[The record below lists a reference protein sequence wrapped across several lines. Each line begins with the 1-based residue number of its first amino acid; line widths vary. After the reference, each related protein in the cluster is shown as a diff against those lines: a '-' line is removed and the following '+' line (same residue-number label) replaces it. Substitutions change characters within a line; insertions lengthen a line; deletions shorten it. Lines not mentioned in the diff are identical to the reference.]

1 MASQVPGGDDYGNL
15 IRVPD
20 QPPLKGGGG
29 GGTFDRMDARVARLE
44 EDMKDVKVILREIQ
58 KDMTAIRVD
67 IGELKGKVGSL
78 PTTLQL
84 LMFVIAVLGIAGL
97 AKYFAP

>member
-1 MASQVPGGDDYGNL
+1 MASVTPGGDDYGKL
-15 IRVPD
+15 IHLPD
-20 QPPLKGGGG
+20 RPTLKGGGG
-29 GGTFDRMDARVARLE
+29 GGTFDRMEMRVARLE
-44 EDMKDVKVILREIQ
+44 EDMKDVKAILRDIQ
-58 KDMTAIRVD
+58 KDLTAIRVD

-84 LMFVIAVLGIAGL
+84 LMFVIGVLGIAGL